1 MKKILIAILTVF
13 LVASPVIAQSEQSET
28 YKGRVEE
35 VNIVDCESDMGED
48 YICYTYE
55 VTILGTQEQVDTMVS
70 MLEENE
76 EPFKVGDKVYLS
88 HMKGLDGNGTWSITG
103 YARSSSILIWSL
115 VFVLLIFL
123 IGGVRSL
130 GSILSLILSFGI
142 IYFFIIPQIINTGR
156 VVLIGYIGIF
166 LILILGMYLSHG
178 FKKTT
183 TLALL
188 SSLIG
193 VAIVSVLS
201 LLFLEI
207 FNINGM
213 GEETAFLLSSQMEG
227 SINVKMLF
235 YTSILIGAVGVLDDV
250 TIGQIASMNEI
261 YQANRKLNA
270 KELYKRTMNVGKEHI
285 ASMIN
290 TLFIVYAGS
299 SLPLVLLM
307 YLSNRDM
314 GTLVSIDM
322 VSEEIIRTLAISIS
336 LLLVV
341 PIATYMGSLLMV
353 GNKESKTV

>member
-1 MKKILIAILTVF
+1 MKKILIAILTIFV
-13 LVASPVIAQSEQSET
+13 VASPVFAQSEQSET

-35 VNIVDCESDMGED
+35 VNIVDCESDIGED
-48 YICYTYE
+48 YICYTYK
-55 VTILGTQEQVDTMVS
+55 VTILDTQEQVETMVS
-70 MLEENE
+70 MLEENDK
-76 EPFKVGDKVYLS
+76 PFKVDDKVYLS
-88 HMKGLDGNGTWSITG
+88 QMEGLDGNGTWSITG
-103 YARSSSILIWSL
+103 YARGRSILVWSL
-115 VFVLLIFL
+115 LFVLLIFL

-130 GSILSLILSFGI
+130 GSILSLILSFGV
-142 IYFFIIPQIINTGR
+142 IYFFIIPQIINTGK

-193 VAIVSVLS
+193 VGIVSVLS
-201 LLFLEI
+201 LLLLEI
-207 FNINGM
+207 FNINGL

-261 YQANRKLNA
+261 YEANKNVDTL
-270 KELYKRTMNVGKEHI
+270 ELYKRTMNVGKEHI

-307 YLSNRDM
+307 YLSNRDI

-322 VSEEIIRTLAISIS
+322 ISEEVVRTLAISIS

-341 PIATYMGSLLMV
+341 PIATYIGSIIITRN
-353 GNKESKTV
+353 NKEII